1 MGWTCLIVDDESDT
15 CWAIEHVLGRC
26 AIRCTRALTAA
37 AALGQMQPGAFDLA
51 ILDVKLPD
59 LDGIELARLIRVI
72 DPRLPILVV
81 SGYFYRHDATIEQA
95 QAEGLIL
102 DFIAKPFQHQ
112 ELTQAV
118 ERALAR

>member
-59 LDGIELARLIRVI
+59 LDGIELAL
-72 DPRLPILVV
+72 LVV

-112 ELTQAV
+112 ELTRAV